1 MSRIHKALQKAR
13 EKRQDQK
20 LASGNGSP
28 LEKIVYSVSQVM
40 PINNEVLEKNHV
52 VSRSTSDP
60 RSQLF
65 RSLRTDIV
73 KQMRANNWR
82 QHWYYLTLLW

>member
-20 LASGNGSP
+20 LATGNSSP

-40 PINNEVLEKNHV
+40 PIK
-52 VSRSTSDP
+52 T
-60 RSQLF
+60 
-65 RSLRTDIV
+65 
-73 KQMRANNWR
+73 KC
-82 QHWYYLTLLW
+82 